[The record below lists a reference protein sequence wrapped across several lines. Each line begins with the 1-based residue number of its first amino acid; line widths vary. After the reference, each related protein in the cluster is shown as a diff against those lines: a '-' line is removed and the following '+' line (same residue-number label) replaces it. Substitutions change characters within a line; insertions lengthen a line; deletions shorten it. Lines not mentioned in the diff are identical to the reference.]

1 MDNDQLLIDQ
11 KKEVFYN
18 KENKIPRAP
27 ENTTK

>member
-1 MDNDQLLIDQ
+1 MDNDQLLIDL

-18 KENKIPRAP
+18 KENKIPRAQ